1 MDTNRLKYFV
11 TVVEEN
17 GITAAAKKLNISQPS
32 LSIMI
37 KKLEQELGVLLFTRK
52 NKTLILTDIGD
63 LLYKRSKNILVSVD
77 EMLTELDEAKKGL
90 RGEIK
95 IGCST
100 AANLIIIP
108 KIVENLQKTSP
119 NVSIRVIEGNTK
131 YITEQLIS
139 NQLDAAIVRTTFTQ
153 DIFET
158 YSIITE
164 PIVACMSED
173 HPLVQKEH
181 LTLKD
186 FAEEGFLLNTTTTGS
201 GLSDYIIK
209 KCKEAGFTPK
219 VKYWGSQG
227 LPMAILASKGVGI
240 TFLPES
246 YKYLPFCGGLP
257 VFKEIE
263 SPKLTTSLELIT
275 LKGRFKSKAT
285 EVFLQQ
291 VVELS
296 KEYNSSINPNYSV
309 DFSDIHSL
317 GKHLQLV
324 EK

>member
-11 TVVEEN
+11 AVVEEN

-37 KKLEQELGVLLFTRK
+37 KKLEQELDALLFTRE
-52 NKTLILTDIGD
+52 NKTMILTDVGE
-63 LLYKRSKNILVSVD
+63 LLYKRSKNILVSMNDMV
-77 EMLTELDEAKKGL
+77 TELNEAKKGL

-108 KIVENLQKTSP
+108 NIVENLQKAAP
-119 NVSIRVIEGNTK
+119 HVSIRVIEGDTK
-131 YITEQLIS
+131 YICEQMVS
-139 NQLDAAIVRTTFTQ
+139 HQLDAAIVRTTFTQ
-153 DIFET
+153 DIFDT

-164 PIVACMSED
+164 PVVACMHKE
-173 HPLVQKEH
+173 HPLAQKEH

-186 FAEEGFLLNTTTTGS
+186 FADENFLLNTTTTGS
-201 GLSDYIIK
+201 GLSDYVIK
-209 KCKEAGFTPK
+209 KCKEAGFTPN

-227 LPMAILASKGVGI
+227 LPMAILASKGVGV

-246 YKYLPFCGGLP
+246 FKYLPFCGGLP
-257 VFKEIE
+257 VFRKID
-263 SPKLTTSLELIT
+263 SPELTTSLELIT
-275 LKGRFKSKAT
+275 LKGRFRSKAT
-285 EVFLQQ
+285 DMFLQQ
-291 VVELS
+291 VVELTKKFGS
-296 KEYNSSINPNYSV
+296 GDDLP
-309 DFSDIHSL
+309 DIHEQ
-317 GKHLQLV
+317 GKPLQLV

>member
-1 MDTNRLKYFV
+1 MDTIRLRYFV

-17 GITAAAKKLNISQPS
+17 SVTAAAKKLNISQPS

-37 KKLEQELGVLLFTRK
+37 KKLEQELDVLLFKRE
-52 NKTLILTDIGD
+52 NKSLVLTDFGD
-63 LLYKRSKNILVSVD
+63 LLYKRAKNILVSVD
-77 EMLTELDEAKKGL
+77 EMLTELSEAKKGL

-108 KIVENLQKTSP
+108 QIVENLQKTSP
-119 NVSIRVIEGNTK
+119 NMSIRVIEGNTK
-131 YITEQLIS
+131 YISELLLS

-164 PIVACMSED
+164 PIVACMHKD
-173 HPLVQKEH
+173 HPLAQKVN
-181 LTLKD
+181 LSLKD
-186 FAEEGFLLNTTTTGS
+186 FANESFLLNTTTTGS

-209 KCKEAGFTPK
+209 KCKEVGFTPK

-227 LPMAILASKGVGI
+227 LPMAILASKGVGV

-263 SPKLTTSLELIT
+263 SPELTTSLELIT
-275 LKGRFKSKAT
+275 LKGRFKSIAT
-285 EVFLQQ
+285 EMFLQQ
-291 VVELS
+291 VVEIS
-296 KEYNSSINPNYSV
+296 KQYNGSINPNYNV
-309 DFSDIHSL
+309 DIPQIHS
-317 GKHLQLV
+317 
-324 EK
+324 